1 MEDKNK
7 QQEEYEYSVLTVYDE
22 EGYGW
27 DQSIDQILDEGLSHC
42 SKDEKISYLND
53 IIRDVEHYRDTL
65 E

>member
-7 QQEEYEYSVLTVYDE
+7 QQEGYEYSVLTVYDE